1 MGGNPSTTP
10 ARPCRRRRRTRRRA
24 SAKGFVPAR
33 RGFAPNFL
41 GLDADAPATT
51 EKPEVIF
58 DRSLD
63 MLHTPGAQ
71 IFSMETYAAA
81 AREAFLAKP
90 HASPGVERNLV
101 SFSSKTRAEAAGFLL
116 KVG

>member
-10 ARPCRRRRRTRRRA
+10 ARTPPTGCDAGLSARRRDSARRRKNHTSRDA
-24 SAKGFVPAR
+24 GCPAC
-33 RGFAPNFL
+33 
-41 GLDADAPATT
+41 T
-51 EKPEVIF
+51 EEPEVIF

-81 AREAFLAKP
+81 AQETFLAKP